1 MVIPQLNIRV
11 NGPMRIV
18 SRLLIVAF
26 GLGLAAVFALPGW
39 ASSASKG
46 SGETLTAG
54 PAPTPSPELD
64 PLPLLRRQW
73 EKTPSPSLALEL
85 SRALLLQGQ
94 RSEAMRVLRQSAPSA
109 SPAQKALLER
119 RRRVVGRQFLLAET
133 SGWFQEG
140 MTFLRAR
147 KWKPAVGRLEKAWG
161 MEPDNLE
168 VMLRLGQAQTMAGSW
183 VSAIERFRDYRNW
196 EPEEPAARLW
206 LGRAL
211 ALHGEGDSA
220 QVELRAAWLALP
232 KVELAQIWYAEF
244 LVSQSQSRAALEVL
258 DQAARVTPHHF
269 EALFLRARLRW
280 EEVQRDP
287 SLGPAL
293 ERDLRQ
299 QLTRMQSRR
308 PVRPGAVT
316 GEWALDVSPTSEEW
330 IERKK
335 ELEGILARV
344 VDLGR
349 TTLDT
354 RRSPNL

>member
-1 MVIPQLNIRV
+1 
-11 NGPMRIV
+11 MRIV
-18 SRLLIVAF
+18 SRPLIVAF

-39 ASSASKG
+39 ASSDSMG

-64 PLPLLRRQW
+64 PLPWMRRQW
-73 EKTPSPSLALEL
+73 EKTPSTSLALEL

-94 RSEAMRVLRQSAPSA
+94 RSEAMRVLRQSAQSA
-109 SPAQKALLER
+109 APAQKALLER
-119 RRRVVGRQFLLAET
+119 RRRVVSRQFLLAET

-140 MTFLRAR
+140 MTLLRAR
-147 KWKPAVGRLEKAWG
+147 KWKAAVGRLEKAWTV
-161 MEPDNLE
+161 EPDNLE
-168 VMLRLGQAQTMAGSW
+168 VTFRLGQAQTMAGSW
-183 VSAIERFRDYRNW
+183 VSAIERFREYRTW
-196 EPEEPAARLW
+196 EPEESAVRLW

-211 ALHGEGDSA
+211 ALHGESEAA
-220 QVELRAAWLALP
+220 QIELRAAWLAMP
-232 KVELAQIWYAEF
+232 KIELAQLWYAEF
-244 LVSQSQSRAALEVL
+244 LVSQSQPRAALDVL
-258 DQAARVTPHHF
+258 DQAARVAPHHF
-269 EALFLRARLRW
+269 EVLLLRARLRW
-280 EEVQRDP
+280 EEVRRDP
-287 SLGPAL
+287 TLAPAL

-308 PVRPGAVT
+308 PVRPGSVT

-330 IERKK
+330 AERQK

>member
-1 MVIPQLNIRV
+1 VVIPWLNIRV

-18 SRLLIVAF
+18 SRPLIVAF

-39 ASSASKG
+39 ASSDSMG

-64 PLPLLRRQW
+64 PLPWMRRQW

-94 RSEAMRVLRQSAPSA
+94 RSEAMRVLRQSAQSA
-109 SPAQKALLER
+109 APAQKALLER
-119 RRRVVGRQFLLAET
+119 RRRVVSRQFLLAET

-140 MTFLRAR
+140 MTLLRAR
-147 KWKPAVGRLEKAWG
+147 KWKAAVGRLEKAWTV
-161 MEPDNLE
+161 EPDNLE
-168 VMLRLGQAQTMAGSW
+168 VTFRLGQAQTMAGSW
-183 VSAIERFRDYRNW
+183 VSAIERFREYRNW
-196 EPEEPAARLW
+196 EPEESAARLW

-211 ALHGEGDSA
+211 ALHGESEAA
-220 QVELRAAWLALP
+220 QIELRAAWLAMP
-232 KVELAQIWYAEF
+232 KIELAQLWYAEF
-244 LVSQSQSRAALEVL
+244 LVSQSQPRAALDVL

-269 EALFLRARLRW
+269 EALLLRARLRW
-280 EEVQRDP
+280 EEVRRDP
-287 SLGPAL
+287 SLASAL

-308 PVRPGAVT
+308 PVRPGSVT

-330 IERKK
+330 AERQK
-335 ELEGILARV
+335 ELEGILAGV

>member
-26 GLGLAAVFALPGW
+26 GLGLAAVFAVPGW

-46 SGETLTAG
+46 SGETLTAR

-64 PLPLLRRQW
+64 LLPVLRRQW
-73 EKTPSPSLALEL
+73 EKTPSLSLALEL

-94 RSEAMRVLRQSAPSA
+94 RSEAMRVLRQSAQGIAPT
-109 SPAQKALLER
+109 QKAILER

-140 MTFLRAR
+140 MTLLRAR
-147 KWKPAVGRLEKAWG
+147 KWKAAAGRLEKAWNV
-161 MEPDNLE
+161 EPDNLE
-168 VMLRLGQAQTMAGSW
+168 VTLRLGQAQTMAGSW
-183 VSAIERFRDYRNW
+183 ASAVERFREYRTW

-211 ALHGEGDSA
+211 ALHGEGEAA
-220 QVELRAAWLALP
+220 QAELRAAWLAMP
-232 KVELAQIWYAEF
+232 KVELAQLWYAEL
-244 LVSQSQSRAALEVL
+244 LVSQAQLRAALDVL

-269 EALFLRARLRW
+269 EALSLRARLRW
-280 EEVQRDP
+280 EEVRRDP
-287 SLGPAL
+287 SLAPAF

-299 QLTRMQSRR
+299 QLARMKSRR
-308 PVRPGAVT
+308 RVLPGSVM
-316 GEWALDVSPTSEEW
+316 GEWALDVSPTSEDW
-330 IERKK
+330 ADRQK